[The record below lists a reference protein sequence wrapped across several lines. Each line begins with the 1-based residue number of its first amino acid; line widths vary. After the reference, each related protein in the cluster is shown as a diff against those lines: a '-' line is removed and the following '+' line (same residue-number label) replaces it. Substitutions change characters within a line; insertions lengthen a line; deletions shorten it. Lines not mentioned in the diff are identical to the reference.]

1 MSAAP
6 GCHQGLIWWVTIWVL
21 WPLTH
26 GYFSRGTALLW
37 HNDAFTSTKARLWRA
52 LYMTLPS
59 ERYEGISSLLF
70 HRDFRFSQH
79 KFFQLGTCTGVRM
92 LSSCWCSCYMHPP
105 DPLMVV
111 WRTALDKD
119 SGWALPFP
127 SPLLFPSMRTDF
139 FFFTRETKESEM
151 VKSWRK
157 SNKFFCWLCWL
168 DVPYFA
174 RR

>member
-1 MSAAP
+1 MLHSLTSVRLWFFLQCILCQLLQAV
-6 GCHQGLIWWVTIWVL
+6 IRDWYETWVTIWVL

-37 HNDAFTSTKARLWRA
+37 HNDAFTSTQARLWRG

-70 HRDFRFSQH
+70 HRDFRFSQR
-79 KFFQLGTCTGVRM
+79 KFFHLGTCTGVRM

-119 SGWALPFP
+119 SGWVLPFP

-139 FFFTRETKESEM
+139 FSLERLKR
-151 VKSWRK
+151 VKW
-157 SNKFFCWLCWL
+157 
-168 DVPYFA
+168 
-174 RR
+174 